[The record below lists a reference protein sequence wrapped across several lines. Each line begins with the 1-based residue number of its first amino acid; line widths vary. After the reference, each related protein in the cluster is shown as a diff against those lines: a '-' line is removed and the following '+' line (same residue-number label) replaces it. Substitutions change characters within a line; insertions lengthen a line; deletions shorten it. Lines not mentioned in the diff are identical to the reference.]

1 MRFLCFTAAIM
12 LCSAGNAAESWM
24 QFRGPNGSGV
34 SNDSASVPTD
44 WSKTQNLAW
53 KTALPGPG
61 ASSPITVG
69 QRVFVTCYSGYGT
82 PDDTK
87 RDISKLTR
95 HLCCYEL
102 NTGALLWHQDIEAT
116 IPEDSYYESGVSS
129 HGYASHTPVSDGE
142 NVYVFFGKSGV
153 FAFDLEGQRLWS
165 KNVGNGSDPPKWG
178 SASSPIIYRDVLVI
192 TAAAESQSIIGLDK
206 ATGKVLWKHESSS
219 LDGMWGTPAILD
231 VSEDRDD
238 LVMMIAG
245 ELWGFNPITG
255 ERLWY
260 RTGIG
265 SKQAYTSVLCRNSEV
280 FASSGTGGGT
290 LCVNVDQQANQTE
303 PPELVWQSPINA
315 TYATPVMYRNAI
327 YLISRNIL
335 SVLDAGTGERLKQ
348 IRLRGAKETGGPFGS
363 LDYASPV
370 CHEGL
375 LYYLNARGQVYV
387 FDLDN
392 DVKQLAV
399 NEITNSKAGEKEI
412 FWGTPAIT
420 KGRLILRSNQYLY
433 CIQDAR

>member
-1 MRFLCFTAAIM
+1 M
-12 LCSAGNAAESWM
+12 LCSAIDAADSWM

-34 SNDSASVPTD
+34 SNDSAPLPRR

-53 KTALPGPG
+53 KSELLGPG

-82 PDDTK
+82 PDDGE
-87 RDISKLTR
+87 RDISKLQR
-95 HLCCYEL
+95 HLCCYDL
-102 NTGALLWHQDIEAT
+102 STGDLKWQKGIPAT
-116 IPEDSYYESGVSS
+116 LPEDSYYESGVSS

-142 NVYVFFGKSGV
+142 HVYAFFGKGGV

-178 SASSPIIYRDVLVI
+178 SSSSPIIYKDVLVI

-206 ATGKVLWKHESSS
+206 ATGKVLWKHESTS
-219 LDGMWGTPAILD
+219 LDGMWGTPAILN

-265 SKQAYTSVLCRNSEV
+265 SKQAYTSVLCGNSEV
-280 FASSGTGGGT
+280 FASSGAGGGS
-290 LCVNVDQQANQTE
+290 LCVKIDQLVNPTE
-303 PPELVWQSPINA
+303 TPELVWQSPINA
-315 TYATPVMYRNAI
+315 TYATPVMYRDNI

-335 SVLDAGTGERLKQ
+335 SVLDAGTGNRLKQ
-348 IRLRGAKETGGPFGS
+348 IRLKGAKETAGPFGS

-433 CIQDAR
+433 CIQDAP

>member
-1 MRFLCFTAAIM
+1 MRLLCFIAALL
-12 LCSAGNAAESWM
+12 LCYASDAADSWM

-34 SNDSASVPTD
+34 SNDSAPLPRR

-53 KTALPGPG
+53 KSELPGPG

-82 PDDTK
+82 PDDSE
-87 RDISKLTR
+87 RDISKLQR

-116 IPEDSYYESGVSS
+116 LPEDSYYESGVSS

-142 NVYVFFGKSGV
+142 HVYAFFGKGGV

-178 SASSPIIYRDVLVI
+178 SSSSPIIYKDVLVI

-206 ATGKVLWKHESSS
+206 ATGKVLWKHESTS
-219 LDGMWGTPAILD
+219 LDGMWGTPAILN
-231 VSEDRDD
+231 VSKDRDD

-265 SKQAYTSVLCRNSEV
+265 SKQAYTSVLCGNSEV
-280 FASSGTGGGT
+280 FASSGAGGGT
-290 LCVNVDQQANQTE
+290 LCVNVDQHANQTE
-303 PPELVWQSPINA
+303 PPKLVWQSPINA
-315 TYATPVMYRNAI
+315 TYATPVMYRDNI

-335 SVLDAGTGERLKQ
+335 SVLDAGTGNRLKQ
-348 IRLRGAKETGGPFGS
+348 IRLKGAKETGGPFGS
-363 LDYASPV
+363 LDYASPI
-370 CHEGL
+370 CHRGL

-387 FDLDN
+387 FDLNDN
-392 DVKQLAV
+392 VKQLAI
-399 NEITNSKAGEKEI
+399 NQITTSEAGAKEI
-412 FWGTPAIT
+412 FWGTPAVT
-420 KGRLILRSNQYLY
+420 QGRLILRSNQYLY
-433 CIQDAR
+433 CIQDAP